1 MYTLISGSPKTHSS
15 NSLHFLKMISE
26 NLDEYKLFE
35 LKKNNYNE
43 ILNNIKKSDVIIFA
57 FPLYVDSPTS
67 ITLSFLDYIID
78 NKIKLKGKLIY
89 VLINCGF
96 REGQQN
102 ITAIN
107 IIKRW
112 CCKVDARYGC
122 SILIGAGEIV
132 GKDKYKFIS
141 RKALKRIKDFTKIV
155 QLKEKRTDI
164 ITTMDLLNNSLYCY
178 MANLSWNKKGKTNNL
193 SIDDLKAK

>member
-15 NSLHFLKMISE
+15 NSLHFLKMISNDLE
-26 NLDEYKLFE
+26 EYKLFE
-35 LKKNNYNE
+35 LKKNKYNE
-43 ILNNIKKSDVIIFA
+43 ILKNINKSDVIILA

-78 NKIKLKGKLIY
+78 KKIKLKGKLVY
-89 VLINCGF
+89 VVVNCGF

-112 CCKVDARYGC
+112 CEKVDAIYG
-122 SILIGAGEIV
+122 SSVLIGAGEIV

-141 RKALKRIKDFTKIV
+141 RKASKRIKEFSKIV
-155 QLKEKRTDI
+155 QLKEKQKDI

-178 MANLSWNKKGKTNNL
+178 IANLSWNKKGKRNNL
-193 SIDDLKAK
+193 SSDDLKAK